1 MASKTNKTEEKQVI
15 VSSIKEFK
23 DKYLPKD
30 SSKEIYQ
37 IDDPKKLGI
46 MIAEKIYEK
55 NKHVLFGSN

>member
-1 MASKTNKTEEKQVI
+1 MASKTKKEKENKVI
-15 VSSIKEFK
+15 VTSIKEFK
-23 DKYLPKD
+23 DKYLPND

-37 IDDPKKLGI
+37 IEDPKKLGI